1 MIAKTP
7 DNATQPAACRVRIAL
22 FGVTKDIVGQSEIS
36 RTLPQP
42 ATVAALLDDL
52 KAAYPR
58 LSGLSSLAV
67 AVNNDYA
74 DAAYCLRENDEIALI
89 PPVSGG

>member
-1 MIAKTP
+1 MIAKAEHNDTP
-7 DNATQPAACRVRIAL
+7 LSSCRVKIAL
-22 FGVTKDIVGQSEIS
+22 FWVTKDIIGQSEIS

-42 ATVAALLDDL
+42 ATVETLLDDL

-58 LSGLSSLAV
+58 LGRLSSLAV

-74 DAAYCLRENDEIALI
+74 DAAYSLKEDDEIALI